1 MDKGFG
7 FWKIKAII
15 IQEQLRD
22 KRPKN
27 SKNGKKLLVVIFDQ
41 TNT

>member
-1 MDKGFG
+1 MDKGLG
-7 FWKIKAII
+7 SKRIEIVI

-27 SKNGKKLLVVIFDQ
+27 SKNGK
-41 TNT
+41 NS

>member
-1 MDKGFG
+1 MVRVSKGTG
-7 FWKIKAII
+7 TVI

-27 SKNGKKLLVVIFDQ
+27 SKNGKKLLVVISDQ